1 MSLRRI
7 AIGAALLLA
16 LIAPA
21 LPARAGVAGF
31 PWPVESQGNRGSNV
45 LAIQS
50 LLRAHGIRVVYDGI
64 YSSNTAWG
72 VETFQRAKGLKVTR
86 IVDHLTWAR
95 LVVPIGPGAR
105 GEAVLTLQR
114 QLNEKRAAR
123 LAVTGAYDAAT
134 ASAVRALEAHV
145 GHPGD
150 GVADSGLWRYL
161 IAHYELP
168 VFASSTGLCE
178 YQVGNGPAHWGT
190 GAAIGQAEQAGRV
203 MAAAGYGRVGVGDV
217 SLEHGGNIPLHATH
231 ELGLDMDVRPI
242 RDNRDQCRWGTNWR
256 STSYDRTATRRLID
270 TIRAAAPG
278 HVKLIYFNDPVL
290 IREGRTTWYAGHDDH
305 LHVRYCEALHA
316 VATYRC

>member
-21 LPARAGVAGF
+21 LPVQAAAGF
-31 PWPVESQGNRGSNV
+31 PWPTESQGNRGSNV

-64 YSSNTAWG
+64 YSSNTGRG
-72 VETFQRAKGLKVTR
+72 VEAFQLRHGLKPTR
-86 IVDHLTWAR
+86 IVDHLTWAK
-95 LVVPIGPGAR
+95 LVMPIGPGAK

-123 LAVTGAYDAAT
+123 LAVTGVYDTAT
-134 ASAVRALEAHV
+134 ANAVRTLEAHV
-145 GHPGD
+145 GHPRD

-168 VFASSTGLCE
+168 VFSSSTGLCA

-190 GAAIGQAEQAGRV
+190 GAAIGQTEQTGRIVAG
-203 MAAAGYGRVGVGDV
+203 AGYGRIGVGDV

-231 ELGLDMDVRPI
+231 EVGLDVDLRPI
-242 RDNRDQCRWGTNWR
+242 RDNRDQCRWGTNWQY
-256 STSYDRTATRRLID
+256 TSYDRAATRRLVD
-270 TIRAAAPG
+270 AIRAAAPG

-305 LHVRYCEALHA
+305 LHVRYCETGHA
-316 VATYRC
+316 VAAYRC